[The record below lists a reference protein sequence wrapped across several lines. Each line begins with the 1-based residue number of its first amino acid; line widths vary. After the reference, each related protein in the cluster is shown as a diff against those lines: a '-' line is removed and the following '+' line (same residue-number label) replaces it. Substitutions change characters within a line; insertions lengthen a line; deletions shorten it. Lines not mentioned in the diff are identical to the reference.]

1 MTNKFSSDNQ
11 DSPTPAGVLS
21 VNDLERY
28 LVRLAGLH
36 ADPETGNLKLSE
48 GLREIAKAMRPYRRL
63 PITELARSLGKGK
76 GGAPCD
82 SQPARRKVA
91 LPPDLRNLS
100 WDQVRNVL
108 DDDRYVKAQ
117 LAELGFSRFG
127 LSRSRLERL
136 GRREVLETLYAA
148 LDREVSLD
156 IIARSAEEA
165 GARRSS

>member
-1 MTNKFSSDNQ
+1 
-11 DSPTPAGVLS
+11 
-21 VNDLERY
+21 
-28 LVRLAGLH
+28 
-36 ADPETGNLKLSE
+36 
-48 GLREIAKAMRPYRRL
+48 MRPYRRL
-63 PITELARSLGKGK
+63 PITELASSLGKGK

-108 DDDRYVKAQ
+108 DDDRYIKAQ